1 MEYYCQYCKFYTD
14 HPNKMAR
21 HTQTKRHMIQLSK
34 FDKNKNTVVSKSIPQ
49 IKDITSQNIP
59 FSCIY
64 CDKVF
69 TTRQSRSRHMKHYCR
84 NRPLTT
90 NERDKLDILE
100 KRVELLESQMTKL
113 LNHG

>member
-21 HTQTKRHMIQLSK
+21 HTQTKRHMIQVSK
-34 FDKNKNTVVSKSIPQ
+34 MDKNKNVVLSKSSPQ
-49 IKDITSQNIP
+49 IKDITSQKTP

-64 CDKVF
+64 CDKEF
-69 TTRQSRSRHMKHYCR
+69 STRQSRSRHMKHYCR

-90 NERDKLDILE
+90 NERDKIEILE
-100 KRVELLESQMTKL
+100 KRMELLESQMSKL
-113 LNHG
+113 LNDE